1 MQGTSESI
9 CRILRSFG
17 IGSHFKPQ
25 NLLRNHLVHPK
36 DKTEPLDY
44 SGTIYHIK
52 CKQCDAG
59 YVGETERPLRI
70 RLAEHKRPSNKS
82 SAVQA
87 HAKKHEIAW
96 DKMEVL
102 DREQDWFP
110 RIVKEAINIRRF
122 PSSLNKDGGRH
133 DLSQVYAPL
142 TSPSQ

>member
-1 MQGTSESI
+1 MRLGNRHSVTLPYVQGFSKTI
-9 CRILRSFG
+9 CRILRSSG

-52 CKQCDAG
+52 CKQCDVG

-70 RLAEHKRPSNKS
+70 RLAEHKWPSNKS

-87 HAKKHEIAW
+87 HAKEYEIAW
-96 DKMEVL
+96 DKIELL
-102 DREQDWFP
+102 DFFTF
-110 RIVKEAINIRRF
+110 K
-122 PSSLNKDGGRH
+122 SLERMFFKRAVTRMGTRKKI
-133 DLSQVYAPL
+133 
-142 TSPSQ
+142 